1 VKLGNPLPNPVITNQ
16 VQHAIR
22 DRPQAACKP
31 CRTPAQ
37 NRNAPEVLCLLL
49 VMDTIGK
56 GGLYEPTIRLDSTYL
71 CVG

>member
-31 CRTPAQ
+31 CRTPTP
-37 NRNAPEVLCLLL
+37 RLYSLLPLTFAPDCAKNDEGCEGQCPHAFAAAVFF
-49 VMDTIGK
+49 
-56 GGLYEPTIRLDSTYL
+56 
-71 CVG
+71 

>member
-31 CRTPAQ
+31 CRTPPTTRQPGLLWHRRA
-37 NRNAPEVLCLLL
+37 RHGYTIASTERTEPEAP
-49 VMDTIGK
+49 T
-56 GGLYEPTIRLDSTYL
+56 
-71 CVG
+71 

>member
-31 CRTPAQ
+31 CRTPSG
-37 NRNAPEVLCLLL
+37 E
-49 VMDTIGK
+49 
-56 GGLYEPTIRLDSTYL
+56 RLRQFGYYRTQ
-71 CVG
+71 